1 MVSSLLVSAHCPDR
15 GNASAPAAWPIDA
28 KNEATVIRMQFLH
41 SPELF
46 TLHPSCK
53 VPRCKLRQ

>member
-1 MVSSLLVSAHCPDR
+1 MVSSLLESAHCPHR
-15 GNASAPAAWPIDA
+15 GIASALAAWPIDA
-28 KNEATVIRMQFLH
+28 QNEATVIRMRFLH
-41 SPELF
+41 SPELS